1 MTIRSGE
8 HPRRIYPCLNF
19 HCSMPLAKAKRDSGI
34 IWIPYRGHCCAI
46 INWSKPSIHGRWCT
60 GIVANARSA
69 GTGRH
74 LQSHQYLDTLHQ
86 LPSTQIGQLVLSI
99 ARFSGQATHDLD
111 NGIFEEVWDMG
122 DSSFT
127 TDSAE
132 QAVYWLPLPERWI
145 ALEGTQVAL
154 HDKDHP
160 VFQVAQRHRPE
171 RWVRSWIS
179 AMAWSVWRWRQSG
192 MGSGP
197 HDRDQPLLALAKLNT
212 SRA

>member
-1 MTIRSGE
+1 MSELSLFDAIGEGKNATQDYLDTLSRALLRHHQLVKAIR
-8 HPRRIYPCLNF
+8 
-19 HCSMPLAKAKRDSGI
+19 
-34 IWIPYRGHCCAI
+34 
-46 INWSKPSIHGRWCT
+46 IHGRYVPESLPMP
-60 GIVANARSA
+60 GLPVLVAIF
-69 GTGRH
+69 
-74 LQSHQYLDTLHQ
+74 SHTNIYTLHQ

-111 NGIFEEVWDMG
+111 RGFFEEVWDMG

-160 VFQVAQRHRPE
+160 VFKLLNVTARN
-171 RWVRSWIS
+171 
-179 AMAWSVWRWRQSG
+179 
-192 MGSGP
+192 SGP
-197 HDRDQPLLALAKLNT
+197 VLDICDGVVSLALESDWDGEWA
-212 SRA
+212 A